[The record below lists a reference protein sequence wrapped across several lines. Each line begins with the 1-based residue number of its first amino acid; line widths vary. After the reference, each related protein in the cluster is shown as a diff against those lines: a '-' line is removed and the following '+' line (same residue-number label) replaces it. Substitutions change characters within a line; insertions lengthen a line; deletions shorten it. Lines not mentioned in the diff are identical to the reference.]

1 MHIITQHVPICPN
14 CSAMLFKRHQASDI
28 FFVCADCLQIFRLIG
43 TGEAEI
49 ELKVTDKAGD
59 EDE

>member
-1 MHIITQHVPICPN
+1 
-14 CSAMLFKRHQASDI
+14 MLFKRQQASDI
-28 FFVCADCLQIFRLIG
+28 FFVCSDCLQIFRLIG